1 MSTSTTTTKRLL
13 TVEET
18 AAYLGISKL
27 TVYDWVSQRKI
38 EYVKIGRLVEFDLRI
53 LDKWI
58 DQNTVKA
65 RQQHQH
71 AA

>member
-1 MSTSTTTTKRLL
+1 MSTTKQLL
-13 TVEET
+13 TVSET

-27 TVYDWVSQRKI
+27 TVYDWISQRKI
-38 EYVKIGRLVEFDLRI
+38 EYVKIGRLVKFDQRI

-58 DQNTVKA
+58 DQHTVKP
-65 RQQHQH
+65 RTQSTDL